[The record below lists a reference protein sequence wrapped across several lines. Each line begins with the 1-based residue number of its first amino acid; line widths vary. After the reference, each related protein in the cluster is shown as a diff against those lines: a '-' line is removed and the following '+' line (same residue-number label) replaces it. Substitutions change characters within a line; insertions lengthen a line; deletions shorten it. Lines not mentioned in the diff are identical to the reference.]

1 MVAGQSASG
10 PKTVAEWFNTNAYI
24 APPFGFYGNAGVGTT
39 TGPGMNNWNM
49 GFFKNFDIHESLK
62 LQFRA
67 EMFNIWNHANFSSVA
82 TTLGSGG
89 FGQVNGAWD
98 PRIMQLALKLVF

>member
-1 MVAGQSASG
+1 M
-10 PKTVAEWFNTNAYI
+10 NTA
-24 APPFGFYGNAGVGTT
+24 
-39 TGPGMNNWNM
+39 TGPGLNAWNM
-49 GFFKNFDIHESLK
+49 GFFKNFAIGERVR

-67 EMFNIWNHANFSSVA
+67 EMFNIWNRANFNSVA

-89 FGQVNGAWD
+89 YGQVNGAWD